1 MSKAAATPGASI
13 TASDPAVSAPQA
25 VRRPTPPSVELTRH
39 LLQYFLSGQVAPG
52 QKVAS
57 ERQLAAVLGVGRS
70 SVREAIKS
78 LSLLGLLEVRQG
90 DGTYMTRSSSNLL
103 AEVIEWGLL
112 LGERRIMDL
121 VEVREHLEIF
131 IAGLA
136 AERRSPDDVEALW
149 AAVDT
154 MAGAESHVDRY
165 IEGDVEFHRVLA
177 HATSNEVLIS
187 LSHSFRALL
196 QVWSAQCV
204 RDAKNTARL
213 AGEHRPIVRAVQRK
227 NADAARSAMA
237 KHMNTATAR
246 LVRAL
251 PADGVARPVDHLPS
265 LDDGHTTS
273 PSDLARKT
281 S

>member
-1 MSKAAATPGASI
+1 
-13 TASDPAVSAPQA
+13 
-25 VRRPTPPSVELTRH
+25 VELTRH

-52 QKVAS
+52 QKIAS
-57 ERQLAAVLGVGRS
+57 ERDLAAALGVGRS
-70 SVREAIKS
+70 GVREAIKS

-103 AEVIEWGLL
+103 PEVIEWGLL
-112 LGERRIMDL
+112 LGEQRIMDL

-136 AERRSPDDVEALW
+136 AERRTPEDVAALW
-149 AAVDT
+149 AAVET
-154 MAGAESHVDRY
+154 MGSAESDVDRY
-165 IEGDVEFHRVLA
+165 SEGDVRFHRVLA

-204 RDAKNTARL
+204 RDATKSTAEL
-213 AGEHRPIVRAVQRK
+213 AAEHAPIVRAVQRK

-237 KHMNTATAR
+237 KHMKMGTAR

-251 PADGVARPVDHLPS
+251 PADGSRA
-265 LDDGHTTS
+265 
-273 PSDLARKT
+273 
-281 S
+281 